1 MNQKKDIKHH
11 NSIIKYRKN
20 CDEYQSQLI
29 FLLLKITALK
39 PPKSLLDKDKETKD
53 QEINNL
59 KQVDKRDNKDKIK
72 QLQDEL
78 EEIVEQI
85 SDINSQICKLEAYQK
100 YYQEILNDS
109 ENYKSILEERCEKDK
124 KEYQNSILSELN
136 SLYEIAS
143 AEG

>member
-1 MNQKKDIKHH
+1 MTP
-11 NSIIKYRKN
+11 
-20 CDEYQSQLI
+20 YQSQLI